1 MMAVK
6 DSVFGGLAMA
16 GQLRSAALAE
26 SVRSAFV
33 QGMDVALL
41 VSAGIT
47 LVGLLLALAS
57 MPGRSAAIE
66 AGPEPERKGGP
77 HAVAG

>member
-6 DSVFGGLAMA
+6 DSVFGGLAVA

-47 LVGLLLALAS
+47 LVGLLLALAF